1 MTKFSART
9 QTVASSI
16 KTGNIKIHAIKGVS
30 VCVTKISKMFKFE
43 GTHFI
48 LMILSAFFKN
58 VVWLLEN
65 NLDVPST
72 FFFFHFKRQLKIFT
86 SNILPLGEK
95 TFSRIYLTFFSFTIS
110 YFLNL
115 LKVTSAVNQ

>member
-72 FFFFHFKRQLKIFT
+72 FFF
-86 SNILPLGEK
+86 
-95 TFSRIYLTFFSFTIS
+95 SF
-110 YFLNL
+110 
-115 LKVTSAVNQ
+115 